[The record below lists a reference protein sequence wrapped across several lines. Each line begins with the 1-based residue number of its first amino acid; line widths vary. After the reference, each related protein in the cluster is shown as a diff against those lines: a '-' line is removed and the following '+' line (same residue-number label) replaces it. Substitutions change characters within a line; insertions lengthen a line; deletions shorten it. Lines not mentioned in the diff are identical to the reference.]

1 MKELKEKLTQK
12 ELELLEKL
20 KIEELDNLL
29 DLEEE
34 LSDYLQLHCVTNKD
48 DLTEEGLLCE
58 NILNKIGEI
67 E

>member
-1 MKELKEKLTQK
+1 MIELKEKLTQK
-12 ELELLEKL
+12 ELELLKKL
-20 KIEELDNLL
+20 KIEELEDLL

-34 LSDYLQLHCVTNKD
+34 LSNYLQLHCITNKD
-48 DLTEEGLLCE
+48 NLTEEGLLCE